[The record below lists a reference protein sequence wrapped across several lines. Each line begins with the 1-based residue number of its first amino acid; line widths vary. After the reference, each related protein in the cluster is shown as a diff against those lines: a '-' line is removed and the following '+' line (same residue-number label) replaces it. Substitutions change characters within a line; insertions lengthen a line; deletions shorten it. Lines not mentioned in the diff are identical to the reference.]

1 MIFARGEIS
10 ITERRVVRVVTMDV
24 PFDESVL
31 SSDSD
36 RVTVGLGAA
45 FWRDW
50 VDREG
55 IECSPGRHMV
65 DAVADIEVDPEL
77 ADHPQVRQTIG
88 RILACPTTYDEV
100 SDKLRRE
107 GPFALPTSV
116 RAWLTLAMRDEDLRG
131 LGPIWA
137 GIPPSVIVAME
148 RQRSKRNEKAGSQ
161 IEAMLRTIQNQSDQ
175 RSAIAQQRRVIAAS
189 AWQEMVDVVAAKHD
203 PKAEDA

>member
-24 PFDESVL
+24 PFDESEL
-31 SSDSD
+31 SNDPD

-55 IECSPGRHMV
+55 VDCSPGRHMV
-65 DAVADIEVDPEL
+65 DALANIEVDPEQ
-77 ADHPQVRQTIG
+77 ADHPQIRQTIG
-88 RILACPTTYDEV
+88 RLLACPTTYEEV

-148 RQRSKRNEKAGSQ
+148 RQRNKRNEKAGSQ
-161 IEAMLRTIQNQSDQ
+161 LEAMMRNIQNKSDQ
-175 RSAIAQQRRVIAAS
+175 RSAIALQRRVIVAS
-189 AWQEMVDVVAAKHD
+189 AWQDVVDAVPAKRD
-203 PKAEDA
+203 PEAEDA